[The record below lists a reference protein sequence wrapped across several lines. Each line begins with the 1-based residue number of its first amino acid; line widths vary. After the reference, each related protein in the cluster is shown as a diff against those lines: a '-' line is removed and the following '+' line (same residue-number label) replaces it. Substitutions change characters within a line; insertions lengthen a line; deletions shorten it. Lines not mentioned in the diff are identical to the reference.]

1 MLRLLSFDCPADTI
15 EYDNARRRPLPVRF
29 LPNFRNEVIT
39 MIIEEFEHA
48 ELMNATEAKKYRLY
62 VMKWDTHYH

>member
-1 MLRLLSFDCPADTI
+1 MAQTSA
-15 EYDNARRRPLPVRF
+15 AVRF